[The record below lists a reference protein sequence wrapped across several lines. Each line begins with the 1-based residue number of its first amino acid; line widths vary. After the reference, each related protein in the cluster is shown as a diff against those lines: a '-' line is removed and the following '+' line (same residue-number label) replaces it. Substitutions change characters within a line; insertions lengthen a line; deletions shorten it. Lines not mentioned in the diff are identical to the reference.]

1 MENSLSEMDSLKIEY
16 ERGKRTL
23 ADIEREIQLEEIV
36 ATNSAMLQNLSVSG
50 NTQEEL
56 DEKLRRMKEMPFE
69 KLNKLKLKRDIEYG
83 LQSKRQHTLIV
94 KWYENWASGVKEEA
108 NQNRNL
114 AIERQT
120 KINNAKQLLDSF
132 DIREIQEE
140 NENSRQMKLFCEE
153 EKALQAR
160 ILEWRETVK
169 DKNRVLQ
176 KEKEEAIYQLEKVIK
191 TPVPNNQ
198 DLENI
203 LTKEI
208 SVGCPYA
215 INPSVQTYRTYTET
229 INISLK
235 EIERLSDYII
245 TLQTIQDKVAV

>member
-1 MENSLSEMDSLKIEY
+1 MEIIHSEMDSLKIEY
-16 ERGKRTL
+16 ERGKRIL

-36 ATNSAMLQNLSVSG
+36 ANHNAVFQNLSVSG

-56 DEKLRRMKEMPFE
+56 DAKLKRMKEKPFE
-69 KLNKLKLKRDIEYG
+69 KLNKLKLQRDIEYS
-83 LQSKRQHTLIV
+83 LQSKRQHLLIV

-108 NQNRNL
+108 NQNRNR

-120 KINNAKQLLDSF
+120 KINNAKQLLESF

-153 EKALQAR
+153 KALQAR
-160 ILEWRETVK
+160 KLEWVEIVK
-169 DKNRVLQ
+169 EKNRVLQ

-215 INPSVQTYRTYTET
+215 INPSAQTYRTYTET

-245 TLQTIQDKVAV
+245 TLQTIQDKAPI